1 MSAIKLG
8 ETPNL
13 SAAVECK
20 VFNKTVSEKTLEKL
34 GTIAL
39 GLYLIGNSVDWLD
52 ACCQLGMNTSPVRL
66 NNLHRGFIDVEN
78 AKKVVADMKKSPA
91 KSQLAEKLR
100 YIQGLMHTRAKE
112 FMNLIILREEICSHA
127 FEEHRQVILR
137 DPNAGGRSDPQ
148 AEVYRK
154 KLEEAYWRLGANW
167 AQEAEQKRS
176 AYQEGGGQYWSLQ
189 SLQSSG
195 LFDGPSDFYRPSR
208 SQ

>member
-1 MSAIKLG
+1 MSVINLRC
-8 ETPNL
+8 TPNL
-13 SAAVECK
+13 SDAVSCK
-20 VFNKTVSEKTLEKL
+20 ALNETVSDETLEKL
-34 GTIAL
+34 NIIAL
-39 GLYLIGNSVDWLD
+39 GLYLIGNNADWPD
-52 ACCQLGMNTSPVRL
+52 ACRQLGMITSPVRL

-78 AKKVVADMKKSPA
+78 AKKIVADMKKSPA

-127 FEEHRQVILR
+127 FEEHRQVILK

-176 AYQEGGGQYWSLQ
+176 AYLEGGGQYWSLQ

-195 LFDGPSDFYRPSR
+195 LFDGPSDFYRRSR
-208 SQ
+208 PQ